1 MTDLASKINAYL
13 TPARR
18 QAIYKIIMV
27 IGVLAVGVSPA
38 FSTQVS
44 QWMAV
49 ITAAG
54 TVGSLILAAIVTRA
68 PQWPVIYS
76 AMAALVAA
84 LVGASLIT
92 AGQADMALRIIAAV
106 ITVAPLLVILARTDT
121 RTIDGSPV
129 AEVVLTDPPA
139 QYVTGPET
147 IVQPVSPE
155 FSVAYEDGSIA
166 THYSDGTIQTDP
178 GIGNPPTASLS

>member
-84 LVGASLIT
+84 LVGTSLIT
-92 AGQADMALRIIAAV
+92 ASQADMALRIIAAV

-121 RTIDGSPV
+121 RTIDGSPQ
-129 AEVVLTDPPA
+129 AEVILSDPVPDPA
-139 QYVTGPET
+139 YMP
-147 IVQPVSPE
+147 SPSTKAGNDVIE
-155 FSVAYEDGSIA
+155 Y
-166 THYSDGTIQTDP
+166 DP
-178 GIGNPPTASLS
+178 GNGDAPTTTTLS

>member
-18 QAIYKIIMV
+18 QALYKI
-27 IGVLAVGVSPA
+27 LAVLGILVTAVSPVL
-38 FSTQVS
+38 STPVA
-44 QWMAV
+44 QWTSV

-54 TVGSLILAAIVTRA
+54 TIASLILAAIVTRA

-76 AMAALVAA
+76 AMAALVGA
-84 LVGASLIT
+84 LVGTSLIT
-92 AGQADMALRIIAAV
+92 ASQADMALRIVSAV

-129 AEVVLTDPPA
+129 AEVVLTD
-139 QYVTGPET
+139 VTGPEA
-147 IVQPVSPE
+147 IVKPTSTVS
-155 FSVAYEDGSIA
+155 YEDGSIH
-166 THYSDGTIQTDP
+166 THYSDGTITTDP
-178 GIGNPPTASLS
+178 GIGNPPSNTLS